1 MYLFWRQLRKT
12 NNKLKEKKETIT
24 ESDMML
30 IKDDIQLL
38 YFTNNM
44 ALMKRKLGHL
54 PSVTMIYKI
63 KG

>member
-1 MYLFWRQLRKT
+1 
-12 NNKLKEKKETIT
+12 
-24 ESDMML
+24 MML

-54 PSVTMIYKI
+54 PSVTMVYKI